1 MSNDIK
7 ELVQDIKQMRLRRKT
22 AFQSNFLTE
31 TYLPFTKIESDLF
44 SIILSLLKKDTYEY
58 KLNIKDLLRVL
69 NMTENNYQSIINS
82 LEGLSK
88 KQIKFRYNA
97 ELNTRQ
103 RIVNVIDYIDF
114 PIDKIGI
121 NDTLTIS
128 LSKGIIPH
136 LFNLKQN
143 FTSYQISSFLVLRTT
158 YSKKLYTLFSQF
170 KHTGKLIKTKE
181 EIQYLLG
188 VNYSD
193 FSVLMSKEIKP
204 SIKEIT
210 DKTNINNIKISPIK
224 KGKSVSGYIFHF
236 DWTSPQLEI
245 PILPPSMNKDEV
257 NVYDNLITNF
267 HLTNFQSQK
276 ILDAVP
282 FRDITKTLYQ
292 ITLSKDKIRTSI
304 GSYTCAI
311 FNKKFNLDL

>member
-1 MSNDIK
+1 MNEIK
-7 ELVQDIKQMRLRRKT
+7 MRKT
-22 AFQSNFLTE
+22 GFQSNFLTE
-31 TYLPFTKIESDLF
+31 TYLPFTKIESDIF
-44 SIILSLLKKDTYEY
+44 SIILSILKRDTYEY

-82 LEGLSK
+82 IEGLSK
-88 KQIKFRYNA
+88 KQIKFRYDT

-114 PIDKIGI
+114 PLDRPGI
-121 NDTLTIS
+121 NDTLTIT
-128 LSKGIIPH
+128 LSRGIIPH

-158 YSKKLYTLFSQF
+158 YSKKLYTLFSQY
-170 KHTGKLIKTKE
+170 KHTGKLIKTKD

-204 SIKEIT
+204 SIKEII

-236 DWTSPQLEI
+236 DWSSPQLEI
-245 PILPPSMNKDEV
+245 PILPPSMNSQEI
-257 NVYDNLITNF
+257 NVYDSLITNYQ
-267 HLTNFQSQK
+267 LTNFQSKK
-276 ILDAVP
+276 ILDNVP
-282 FRDITKTLYQ
+282 YKDITKTLYQ
-292 ITLSKDKIRTSI
+292 ISISKDKIKTSI
-304 GSYTCAI
+304 GSYTCGV
-311 FNKKFNLDL
+311 FKKKFGLDL

>member
-1 MSNDIK
+1 MNEIK
-7 ELVQDIKQMRLRRKT
+7 MRKT
-22 AFQSNFLTE
+22 GFQSNFLTE
-31 TYLPFTKIESDLF
+31 TYLPFTKIESDIF
-44 SIILSLLKKDTYEY
+44 SIILSILKRDTYEY

-82 LEGLSK
+82 IEGLSK
-88 KQIKFRYNA
+88 KQIKFRYDT

-114 PIDKIGI
+114 PLDRPGI
-121 NDTLTIS
+121 NDTLTIT
-128 LSKGIIPH
+128 LSRGIIPH

-158 YSKKLYTLFSQF
+158 YSKKLYTLFSQY
-170 KHTGKLIKTKE
+170 KHTGKLIKTKD

-204 SIKEIT
+204 SIKEII
-210 DKTNINNIKISPIK
+210 DKTNINNIKITPIK

-236 DWTSPQLEI
+236 DWSSPQLEI
-245 PILPPSMNKDEV
+245 PILPPSMNSQEI
-257 NVYDNLITNF
+257 NVYDNLITNYQ
-267 HLTNFQSQK
+267 LTNYQSKK
-276 ILDAVP
+276 ILDNIP
-282 FRDITKTLYQ
+282 YLDITKTLYQ
-292 ITLSKDKIRTSI
+292 INLSKNKITTSI
-304 GSYTCAI
+304 ASYTCGV
-311 FNKKFNLDL
+311 FKKKFGLDL

>member
-1 MSNDIK
+1 M
-7 ELVQDIKQMRLRRKT
+7 RKT
-22 AFQSNFLTE
+22 GFQSNFLTE
-31 TYLPFTKIESDLF
+31 TYLPFTKIESDIF
-44 SIILSLLKKDTYEY
+44 SIILSILKKDTYEY
-58 KLNIKDLLRVL
+58 RLNIKDLLRIL
-69 NMTENNYQSIINS
+69 NMTDNNYYSIIS
-82 LEGLSK
+82 SIEGLSK
-88 KQIKFRYNA
+88 KQIKFRYDT
-97 ELNTRQ
+97 EINTRQ

-114 PIDKIGI
+114 PLDKIGA
-121 NDTLTIS
+121 NDSLTIT
-128 LSKGIIPH
+128 LSRGIIPH

-158 YSKKLYTLFSQF
+158 YSKKLYTLFSQY

-210 DKTNINNIKISPIK
+210 DKTNINSIKITPIK

-245 PILPPSMNKDEV
+245 PILPPSMNNQEV
-257 NVYDNLITNF
+257 NIYDSLITNF
-267 HLTNFQSQK
+267 QLTNFQSKK
-276 ILDAVP
+276 ILDNIP
-282 FRDITKTLYQ
+282 FLDITKTLYQ
-292 ITLSKDKIRTSI
+292 INLSKPNIKTSI
-304 GSYTCAI
+304 GSYTCGV
-311 FNKKFNLDL
+311 FKKKFGLDL

>member
-1 MSNDIK
+1 MNEIK
-7 ELVQDIKQMRLRRKT
+7 MRKT
-22 AFQSNFLTE
+22 GFQSNFLTE
-31 TYLPFTKIESDLF
+31 TYLPFTKIESDIF
-44 SIILSLLKKDTYEY
+44 SIILSILKRDTYEY

-82 LEGLSK
+82 IEGLSK
-88 KQIKFRYNA
+88 KQIKFRYDT

-114 PIDKIGI
+114 PLDRPGI
-121 NDTLTIS
+121 NDTLTIT
-128 LSKGIIPH
+128 LSRGIIPH

-158 YSKKLYTLFSQF
+158 YSKKLYTLFSQY
-170 KHTGKLIKTKE
+170 KHTGKLIKTKD

-204 SIKEIT
+204 SIKEII
-210 DKTNINNIKISPIK
+210 DKTNINNIKITPIK

-236 DWTSPQLEI
+236 DWSSPQLEI
-245 PILPPSMNKDEV
+245 PILPPSMNSQEI
-257 NVYDNLITNF
+257 NVYDNLITNYQ
-267 HLTNFQSQK
+267 LTNYQSKK
-276 ILDAVP
+276 ILDNIP
-282 FRDITKTLYQ
+282 YLDITKTLYQ
-292 ITLSKDKIRTSI
+292 INLSKNKITTSI
-304 GSYTCAI
+304 GPTPVVSLR
-311 FNKKFNLDL
+311 KSLV

>member
-1 MSNDIK
+1 MNEIK
-7 ELVQDIKQMRLRRKT
+7 MRKT
-22 AFQSNFLTE
+22 GFQSNFLTE
-31 TYLPFTKIESDLF
+31 TYLPFTKIESDIF
-44 SIILSLLKKDTYEY
+44 SIILSILKRDTYEY

-82 LEGLSK
+82 IEGLSK
-88 KQIKFRYNA
+88 KQIKFRYDT

-114 PIDKIGI
+114 PLDRPGI
-121 NDTLTIS
+121 NDTLTIT
-128 LSKGIIPH
+128 LSRGIIPH

-158 YSKKLYTLFSQF
+158 YSKKLYTLFSQY
-170 KHTGKLIKTKE
+170 KHTGKLIKTKD

-224 KGKSVSGYIFHF
+224 KGKSVSGYIFYF

-245 PILPPSMNKDEV
+245 PILPPSMNSQEL
-257 NVYDNLITNF
+257 NVYDNLITNYQ
-267 HLTNFQSQK
+267 LTNYQSKK
-276 ILDAVP
+276 ILDNVP
-282 FRDITKTLYQ
+282 YLDITKTIYQ
-292 ITLSKDKIRTSI
+292 INLSKSKITTSI
-304 GSYTCAI
+304 GSYTCGV
-311 FNKKFNLDL
+311 FKKKFGLDL

>member
-1 MSNDIK
+1 MNEIK
-7 ELVQDIKQMRLRRKT
+7 MRKT

-31 TYLPFTKIESDLF
+31 TYLPFTKIESDIF
-44 SIILSLLKKDTYEY
+44 SIILSILKRDTYEY

-69 NMTENNYQSIINS
+69 NMTENNYQSIIS
-82 LEGLSK
+82 SIEGLSK
-88 KQIKFRYNA
+88 KQIKFRYDT

-114 PIDKIGI
+114 PLDIDRPGI
-121 NDTLTIS
+121 NDTLTITIS
-128 LSKGIIPH
+128 RGIIPH

-158 YSKKLYTLFSQF
+158 YSKKLYTLFSQY
-170 KHTGKLIKTKE
+170 KHTGKLIKTKD

-245 PILPPSMNKDEV
+245 PILPPSMNSQEI
-257 NVYDNLITNF
+257 NVYDNLITNYQ
-267 HLTNFQSQK
+267 LTNYQSKK
-276 ILDAVP
+276 ILDNVP
-282 FRDITKTLYQ
+282 YLDITKTLYQ
-292 ITLSKDKIRTSI
+292 ISIAKSKITTSI
-304 GSYTCAI
+304 GSYTCGV
-311 FNKKFNLDL
+311 FKKKFGLDL

>member
-1 MSNDIK
+1 MNEIK
-7 ELVQDIKQMRLRRKT
+7 MRKT
-22 AFQSNFLTE
+22 GFQSNFLTE
-31 TYLPFTKIESDLF
+31 TYLPFTKIESDIF
-44 SIILSLLKKDTYEY
+44 SIILSILKRDTYEY

-82 LEGLSK
+82 IEGLSK
-88 KQIKFRYNA
+88 KQIKFRYDT

-114 PIDKIGI
+114 PLDRPGI
-121 NDTLTIS
+121 NDTLTIT
-128 LSKGIIPH
+128 LSRGIIPH

-158 YSKKLYTLFSQF
+158 YSKKLYTLFSQY
-170 KHTGKLIKTKE
+170 KHTGKLIKTKD

-204 SIKEIT
+204 SIKEII
-210 DKTNINNIKISPIK
+210 DKTNINNIKITPIK

-236 DWTSPQLEI
+236 DWSSPQLEI
-245 PILPPSMNKDEV
+245 PILPPSMNSQEI
-257 NVYDNLITNF
+257 NVYDNLITNYQ
-267 HLTNFQSQK
+267 LTNYQSKK
-276 ILDAVP
+276 ILDNIP
-282 FRDITKTLYQ
+282 YLDITKTLYQ
-292 ITLSKDKIRTSI
+292 INLSKNKITTSI
-304 GSYTCAI
+304 GSYTCGV
-311 FNKKFNLDL
+311 FKKKFGLDL

>member
-1 MSNDIK
+1 MNEIK
-7 ELVQDIKQMRLRRKT
+7 MRKT
-22 AFQSNFLTE
+22 GFQSNFLTE
-31 TYLPFTKIESDLF
+31 TYLPFTKIESDIF
-44 SIILSLLKKDTYEY
+44 SIILSILKKDNYEY
-58 KLNIKDLLRVL
+58 KLNIKELLNVL

-88 KQIKFRYNA
+88 KQIKFRYDT

-103 RIVNVIDYIDF
+103 RIINVIDYIDY
-114 PIDKIGI
+114 PIDRPGI
-121 NDTLTIS
+121 HDTLSIT
-128 LSKGIIPH
+128 LSRGIIPH
-136 LFNLKQN
+136 LFNLKRN
-143 FTSYQISSFLVLRTT
+143 FTSYQISSFLILRTT

-204 SIKEIT
+204 SIKEIV

-224 KGKSVSGYIFHF
+224 KGKKVSGYIFHF

-245 PILPPSMNKDEV
+245 PILPPSMNSKEI
-257 NVYDNLITNF
+257 NVYDNLITNYQ
-267 HLTNFQSQK
+267 LTNFQSKK
-276 ILDAVP
+276 ILDNVP
-282 FRDITKTLYQ
+282 YLEITKTLYQ
-292 ITLSKDKIRTSI
+292 INLSKSKITTSI
-304 GSYTCAI
+304 GSYTCGV
-311 FNKKFNLDL
+311 FKKKFGLDL